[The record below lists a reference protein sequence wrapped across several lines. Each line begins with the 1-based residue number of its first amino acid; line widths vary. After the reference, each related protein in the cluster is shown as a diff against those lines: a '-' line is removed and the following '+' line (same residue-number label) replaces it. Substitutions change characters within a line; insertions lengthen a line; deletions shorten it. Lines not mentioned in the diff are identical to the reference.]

1 VRDFLTYARKSGFLS
16 ENLAVH
22 VKMPKAARKSASRVA
37 APTDPTSVWLTQ
49 QGYDQLQERL
59 VWLQEEMV
67 SAAAEI
73 KKAAAD
79 KDVRENAPLEAARE
93 HLGQLDGRRRETEE
107 ALKLAQVIGE
117 DGAGAGVVRQG
128 GAITLLDVSTG
139 QSQEWLLVDPRE
151 AAPLDG
157 RLSTTSPVGHAVLG
171 RREGDEVDVSA
182 PRGMVRY
189 RIVHAQ

>member
-1 VRDFLTYARKSGFLS
+1 
-16 ENLAVH
+16 
-22 VKMPKAARKSASRVA
+22 
-37 APTDPTSVWLTQ
+37 
-49 QGYDQLQERL
+49 
-59 VWLQEEMV
+59 
-67 SAAAEI
+67 
-73 KKAAAD
+73 
-79 KDVRENAPLEAARE
+79 LEAARE
-93 HLGQLDGRRRETEE
+93 YLGQLDGRHRETEE